1 MTESSEKRRDP
12 RTPLVLRVDWPG
24 VPLALRDV
32 TENVSARGLFVRT
45 DRPLAAGSRLP
56 LVVGFPGLLDPVEIE
71 VEVVRR
77 RLDGPE
83 GPAGVAVVIPADRT
97 DDLRRLEALALAAR
111 DGGGSTRTYRLLVV
125 EDDPLAVET
134 YGHALRGLKGR
145 GGGLDVA
152 LEYAGN
158 AAAAFERLCGEPPID
173 LVLAD
178 LYLPVLEGFALV
190 ERMRADART
199 ARVPVLAIADG
210 DEEARARATALGV
223 DVFLEKP
230 VRFADVVQTVR
241 TLLRAE
247 RPLER

>member
-1 MTESSEKRRDP
+1 MTESPEKRRDP

-45 DRPLAAGSRLP
+45 DRPLDPGSRLP
-56 LVVGFPGLLDPVEIE
+56 LVVGFPGLLEPARIE

-83 GPAGVAVVIPADRT
+83 GPAGVAVVVPADRPE
-97 DDLRRLEALALAAR
+97 DLRRLEALARAAR
-111 DGGGSTRTYRLLVV
+111 DGARAARTYRLLVV
-125 EDDPLAVET
+125 EDDPRAVEM
-134 YGHALRGLKGR
+134 YGYALRGLKGG

-152 LEYAGN
+152 LEYAGS
-158 AAAAFERLCGEPPID
+158 AGAAFARMCEEPPID

-178 LYLPVLEGFALV
+178 LYMPVLEGFALV
-190 ERMRADART
+190 ERMRADPRT

-210 DEEARARATALGV
+210 DEEARTRAAALGI

-241 TLLRAE
+241 TLLRAGS
-247 RPLER
+247 